1 MTQVAHDKRK
11 ETPARETDQKTPTR
25 RPPANLDRTGLALR
39 WAAVL
44 IGLGALVALTVLVVT
59 ADRTAESDV
68 AAGNTNVVASAQ
80 LTPKL
85 PEGFAPTGWEAETVT
100 LILVDP
106 ASRPPMVPRGYVPT
120 GWLPPEATIV
130 VPAGDLV
137 RLVLPEAYVPVN
149 G

>member
-1 MTQVAHDKRK
+1 MA
-11 ETPARETDQKTPTR
+11 
-25 RPPANLDRTGLALR
+25 LALR
-39 WAAVL
+39 WAAIL
-44 IGLGALVALTVLVVT
+44 IGLGALVALAVLALT
-59 ADRTAESDV
+59 ADNSAQSDV
-68 AAGNTNVVASAQ
+68 AGGNTYLVGSSQ
-80 LTPKL
+80 LTPRL
-85 PEGFAPTGWEAETVT
+85 PEGYAPTGWEAETVT
-100 LILVDP
+100 LIMVDP